1 MMSVGLAGSNYR
13 SHITGVDFLWDVL
26 MKGTISHNFGF
37 IADQFIFPD
46 MERLA
51 LALVSEGLCFPDNV
65 GLAFGL
71 DETFRHYPGIFDVRI
86 RLGPRQPL
94 PRLFDP
100 LQIRW

>member
-51 LALVSEGLCFPDNV
+51 LAL
-65 GLAFGL
+65 
-71 DETFRHYPGIFDVRI
+71 ETFRHYPGIFDVRI